1 MKTTRILAA
10 LAIVCLAAPAQ
21 AVLTIE
27 ITRGVEKGMPI
38 AIVPF
43 GLAGAAPPEDIRAV
57 VEADLAR
64 SGRFDSLSPTD
75 FLSRPRRDS
84 EVRFKDFRLLKAEAL
99 LVGEVRPLGDGRFE
113 VRFQLFDVF
122 KEQQL
127 AGYVYTAAPD
137 QLRRVG
143 HQIADIVY
151 EKLTGERGAFDTRI
165 AYVTVERRE
174 RSSRFKLQIADSD
187 GQRPITILDSFEPVM
202 SPAWS
207 PDGARLAYV
216 SFEQGRPAIF
226 AHDVRAGNRVKVA
239 DFQGINSA
247 PAWSPDGS
255 RMALVL
261 SRDGNPEIYM
271 YRLSDGALTRL
282 TNHPSIDTE
291 PAWTPDGRQIVFT
304 SDRGGAPQIYRM
316 GVNGGEP
323 ERVTFE
329 GGYNARASVAADGRS
344 IAMVH
349 RDGAGYHIAL
359 LQLGNRALRVL
370 TDGRLDESPSFA
382 PNGRMILYASDQQ
395 GRGVLAAVSSDG
407 RVKQV
412 LRLQDGEVR
421 EPAWS
426 PLNR

>member
-1 MKTTRILAA
+1 MNWKKLLAA
-10 LAIVCLAAPAQ
+10 LALVCLASPAR

-27 ITRGVEKGMPI
+27 ITRGVERGMPI

-43 GLAGAAPPEDIRAV
+43 GDAGSAPPEDVSGIV
-57 VEADLAR
+57 QADLAR
-64 SGRFDSLSPTD
+64 SGRFDALAAKD
-75 FLSRPRRDS
+75 FLSRPHTDK

-99 LVGEVRPLGDGRFE
+99 VIGQVRALGDGRFE

-127 AGYVYTAAPD
+127 AGYVYTATPE

-143 HQIADIVY
+143 HQIADVIY

-174 RSSRFKLQIADSD
+174 RTSRFRLQIADSD
-187 GQRPITILDSFEPVM
+187 GQRPVTILDSFEPVM

-207 PDGARLAYV
+207 PDGSRLAYV
-216 SFEQGRPAIF
+216 SFEQGRPAIYV
-226 AHDVRAGNRVKVA
+226 HEVRAGKRSKIA
-239 DFQGINSA
+239 DFPGINSA
-247 PAWSPDGS
+247 PAWSPDGEH
-255 RMALVL
+255 MAVVL
-261 SRDGNPEIYM
+261 SRDGNAEIYN
-271 YRLSDGALTRL
+271 YRLADGALTRL
-282 TNHPSIDTE
+282 TNHPAIDTE
-291 PAWTPDGRQIVFT
+291 PAWAPDGRSLVFT
-304 SDRGGAPQIYRM
+304 SDRSGAPQIYRM
-316 GVNGGEP
+316 GADGSNV

-329 GGYNARASVAADGRS
+329 GSYNARATFASDGRA
-344 IAMVH
+344 IAMVT
-349 RDGAGYHIAL
+349 RDDQGYHIGL
-359 LQLGNRALRVL
+359 LQLANRALRVL

-382 PNGRMILYASDQQ
+382 PNGRMILYASEQQ